1 MKKFF
6 LLLCIIIAGV
16 AGWKFWEATV
26 LLNKQIVSRFEGVR
40 WELPARIYARPL
52 ELFVGK
58 ALKPADLQHE
68 LELLGYRQV
77 QKSSLEKAGE
87 YRFDGGRALIHCRS
101 FTFSDGVQ
109 PASVIALSFAENR
122 IVTLTQQKNGT
133 DLPFFRL
140 EPLHIASIYPGDN
153 EDRLLLHIKKT
164 PELLI
169 QTLLLVEDKSF
180 YHHLGVRPVAIFRA
194 LLANI
199 KAGKTVQGGS
209 TLTQQ
214 LVKNFF
220 LTNKRSLKRKAKEAL
235 MALLLEYHYTKDE
248 ILEAY
253 LNEIYMGQDGKRAI
267 HGFAMAARFYFGR
280 KIDELNAQQIALLAG
295 LAKGASHYNPRK
307 HPERARARRNMILAQ
322 MADEGLLTAATAQW
336 LQQKPLG
343 VLERI
348 PSGITRYPAFVRLVR
363 DQLKRD
369 YKDEE
374 LQSKGLTIFTTFDPL
389 IQEAAE
395 KGLATV
401 LASLEKERKMKKE
414 SLQGAV
420 VLCSVDQG
428 EVLAVVGDRFSR
440 QDGFNRALDM
450 KRPLGSVIKP
460 FIYLSA
466 LARPE
471 QYNLLTLLA
480 DTPLTLP
487 SGSKSWKPKNYD
499 KKFHGQ
505 VPLMQALVH
514 SYNVATVRLGMGIG
528 LESVIGTL
536 HNFGISRD
544 IPAYPSLLLGAIE
557 LPPIDVLQMYQGI
570 ASGGYKSTLRAI
582 LAVTNQN
589 NELLQRYP
597 LTVEQ
602 AASPA
607 AVFCL
612 TRALEEVTR
621 SGTAASLQRRLPKD
635 LQVAGKTGT
644 TDDLRDSWF
653 AGFSGS
659 HVAVAWVG
667 RDDNKSTGLTG
678 ASGALRVWSSTMA
691 AIATDPIDDQPP
703 EDIVYYRADI
713 RAGMIVDDSCAQGK
727 PVPFI
732 RGGKL
737 PPVTFCDAPPG
748 QERGRSR
755 RSQNN
760 FEKAIEQGLKQ
771 LLRIFQ

>member
-1 MKKFF
+1 MKKIFF
-6 LLLCIIIAGV
+6 LFFILLLGV
-16 AGWKFWEATV
+16 AGWKLWNTTV
-26 LLNKQIVSRFEGVR
+26 LLNEQVTSQFEGAR
-40 WELPARIYARPL
+40 WELPARIYGRPL
-52 ELFVGK
+52 DLFVGRE
-58 ALKPADLQHE
+58 LKPADLQQE
-68 LELLGYRQV
+68 LELLGYRSV
-77 QKSSLEKAGE
+77 ENSALEQTGE
-87 YRFDGGRALIHCRS
+87 YRINGSRVLIHCRS
-101 FTFSDGVQ
+101 FTFSDAHQ
-109 PASVIALSFAENR
+109 SAAVIDLSFDDNR
-122 IVTLTQQKNGT
+122 IASLTDQKNGE

-153 EDRLLLHIKKT
+153 EDRLLLHIKET
-164 PELLI
+164 PDLLI
-169 QTLLLVEDKSF
+169 KTLLLVEDKSF
-180 YHHLGVRPVAIFRA
+180 YHHFGVRPVAIFRA
-194 LLANI
+194 LLANL

-220 LTNKRSLKRKAKEAL
+220 LTNKRSLKRKANEAL

-267 HGFAMAARFYFGR
+267 HGFAMAGRFYFGR
-280 KIDELNAQQIALLAG
+280 KIDELSAQQIALLVG

-307 HPERARARRNMILAQ
+307 HSERAKARRDKILRD

-374 LQSKGLTIFTTFDPL
+374 LRSQGLTIFTTFDPI
-389 IQEAAE
+389 IQQAAE
-395 KGLATV
+395 TSLNKV
-401 LASLEKERKMKKE
+401 LTDLERERKMEKE

-450 KRPLGSVIKP
+450 QRPLGSVIKP
-460 FIYLSA
+460 IIYLTA

-471 QYNLLTLLA
+471 QYNLLTLLE
-480 DTPLTLP
+480 DSPLSIP
-487 SGSKSWKPKNYD
+487 SGGKSWKPKNYD
-499 KKFHGQ
+499 KKYHGQ
-505 VPLMQALVH
+505 IPLLQALVH
-514 SYNVATVRLGMGIG
+514 SYNVATVRLGMALG
-528 LESVIGTL
+528 LESVIETL
-536 HNFGISRD
+536 HHLGISQEV
-544 IPAYPSLLLGAIE
+544 PAYPSLLLGAIE

-570 ASGGYKSTLRAI
+570 SAGGYKSTLRAI
-582 LAVTNQN
+582 LAVTNQK

-602 AASPA
+602 VAQPA

-612 TRALEEVTR
+612 KRALQEVTR
-621 SGTAASLQRRLPKD
+621 SGTAASLQRRLPRD
-635 LQVAGKTGT
+635 LVVAGKTGT

-667 RDDNKSTGLTG
+667 RDDNHSTGLTG
-678 ASGALRVWSSTMA
+678 SSGALRVWGTIMA
-691 AIATDPIDDQPP
+691 SITTKAIDEQPP
-703 EDIVYYRADI
+703 ENIDYYRADI
-713 RAGMIVDDSCAQGK
+713 SSGMIVDKSCTKGEL
-727 PVPFI
+727 VPFV
-732 RGGKL
+732 RGGQL
-737 PPVTFCDAPPG
+737 PPVSFCGAS
-748 QERGRSR
+748 QRRESRRSR
-755 RSQNN
+755 RSQNS
-760 FEKAIEQGLKQ
+760 FEQTLQQGLEQ